1 MQLLKNSIRNTISS
15 ISQNFNKVN
24 NRFYDKSKAINICF
38 EKIITNK
45 LLLNYIDFDLINKF
59 SLLTSFHD

>member
-24 NRFYDKSKAINICF
+24 NRFYGKSKAINICF
-38 EKIITNK
+38 EKIFTNK